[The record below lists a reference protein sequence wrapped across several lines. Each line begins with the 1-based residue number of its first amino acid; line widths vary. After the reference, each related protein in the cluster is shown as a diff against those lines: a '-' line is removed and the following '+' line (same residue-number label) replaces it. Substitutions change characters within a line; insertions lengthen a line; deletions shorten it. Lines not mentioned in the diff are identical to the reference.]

1 MAAGSDSSVRHNA
14 VKGVWAEVDGVSVAN
29 VGFLGFTDIPDES
42 QCSLGMGNG
51 KSCSLACHHFIPID
65 SQHRRNVVDTAG
77 VLPSPPFGDQFLLT
91 DKGFGPLSFGLLCF
105 FRCSFGFTLANS
117 G

>member
-1 MAAGSDSSVRHNA
+1 MAASLDSSVRLNA

-29 VGFLGFTDIPDES
+29 VGLPGFADSPDES
-42 QCSLGMGNG
+42 QCSLGVGDG
-51 KSCSLACHHFIPID
+51 ETCSPACHHFIPVD
-65 SQHRRNVVDTAG
+65 AQHRGNVVETAG

-91 DKGFGPLSFGLLCF
+91 DEGFRPLTFGLLCF
-105 FRCSFGFTLANS
+105 FRCSLGFALANS